1 MQTGF
6 IREQL
11 LLIPKTSERGLTNP
25 CSIGEKRGENFFA
38 NIEACFTV
46 IDTGN
51 RSLSNRH
58 LCPIN
63 RIVSAQLK
71 VGGTES
77 TIPPARVNLIPSPF
91 DHYTPLKRYVTT
103 RRAVFIVSQALN
115 VKSHLSVETS
125 AKLFRSKTT
134 LPFPSLLTPRQTS
147 REPARIR
154 IEIADHGNMIVTM
167 LRLQPCLN
175 L

>member
-1 MQTGF
+1 M
-6 IREQL
+6 
-11 LLIPKTSERGLTNP
+11 
-25 CSIGEKRGENFFA
+25 
-38 NIEACFTV
+38 V

-51 RSLSNRH
+51 RSLSNQH

-71 VGGTES
+71 VGCTEYNTS
-77 TIPPARVNLIPSPF
+77 AARVNLIPSPF

-134 LPFPSLLTPRQTS
+134 LLSPPPPVKLAVNQNSDSNCIEHDCRTVAFATVFEFEKKKKRNETQGSSLLR
-147 REPARIR
+147 
-154 IEIADHGNMIVTM
+154 G
-167 LRLQPCLN
+167 
-175 L
+175 

>member
-1 MQTGF
+1 MLDG
-6 IREQL
+6 RGGGKKE
-11 LLIPKTSERGLTNP
+11 ERT
-25 CSIGEKRGENFFA
+25 FFA

-51 RSLSNRH
+51 RSLSNQH

-71 VGGTES
+71 VGGTENG

-103 RRAVFIVSQALN
+103 RSAVFIVSQALN

-125 AKLFRSKTT
+125 AKLFRSKTA
-134 LPFPSLLTPRQTS
+134 LPFPSHPLQTS

-154 IEIADHGNMIVTM
+154 IAIAEI
-167 LRLQPCLN
+167 
-175 L
+175 